1 MWSAVLVGAVV
12 VIISGSSMVYAQQRE
27 GEGERGQNPGF
38 SAEDR
43 TPAIDARIAFRLTL
57 LKERLRLTPEQA
69 KNWPAYEAAFQ
80 AVAKLRRERMEAG
93 PDLLQTRCNECG
105 SALRYSALWV
115 PRCRA
120 SRMRR
125 GLSTTALTKIRSANL
140 RRSRRC
146 LVIKATC
153 INARCVMT
161 TVVVGA
167 IGMMTIVA
175 VGAVGTMMTVAVG
188 AIGTMATVAVGAIGM
203 ITIVAVGA
211 VGTTMTVAVGAI
223 GTMATVAVGAAGM
236 MTIVAVGAIGTM
248 RTVAVGV
255 TGTTA
260 IVVVGAAA
268 AIAATGTTMVIAAVN
283 SARVMS
289 NVHRLLAQRRF
300 RAN

>member
-93 PDLLQTRCNECG
+93 HLLQTRCNECG

-203 ITIVAVGA
+203 MTIVAVGA

-223 GTMATVAVGAAGM
+223 GTMTTVAVGAAGM

-248 RTVAVGV
+248 RTVAVGA

-260 IVVVGAAA
+260 IVVVGAVAA
-268 AIAATGTTMVIAAVN
+268 VAATGTTMVIAAVN